1 MKQLSLLSV
10 LFAVGCASSGV
21 SVAVKEDL
29 KKTIAANQEPIQLCY
44 KQALEANAALQGE
57 IILKFEIEE
66 GKKVLSKVKVD
77 KTTVNE
83 PDLEKCVVQET
94 SELTL
99 SKPPE
104 AKLAVTYPLTFK
116 KIEE

>member
-1 MKQLSLLSV
+1 MKHLALLSV

-29 KKTIAANQEPIQLCY
+29 KKTIAAHQDPIQLCY
-44 KQALEANAALQGE
+44 KQALESNASLQGDLV
-57 IILKFEIEE
+57 LKFEIDQ

-77 KTTVNE
+77 KTTLNE
-83 PDLEKCVVQET
+83 PALEQCVVQET

-116 KIEE
+116 KTEE